1 MFNKIKKGLKEVKR
15 YMDKKIQAGK
25 EILNDR
31 ENRFALGVIVT
42 SLGVGLMISACVHI
56 TA

>member
-15 YMDKKIQAGK
+15 YMDKKIQACK